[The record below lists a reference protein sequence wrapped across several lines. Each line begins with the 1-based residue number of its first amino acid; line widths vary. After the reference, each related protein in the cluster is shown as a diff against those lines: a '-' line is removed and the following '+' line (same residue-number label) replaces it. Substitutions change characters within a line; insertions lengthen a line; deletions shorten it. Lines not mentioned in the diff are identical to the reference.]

1 MGRGYGESEFFLLFL
16 KESGKI
22 SRPFGIFSCE
32 YRLQELVKII
42 ERWIPMV
49 YILLGTGFE
58 EAEALVTADVLRR
71 ANLPVSL
78 VGVGGEYV
86 TGSHNITVRAD
97 IAVEDV
103 ALTEGDTVV
112 LPGGMGG
119 VASME
124 NSGAAMAL
132 AREAAE
138 KCHLAAICA
147 APTLLARAGLL
158 KKGARC
164 VCYPGMEG
172 ELSAAGAAP
181 QMDRS
186 TAVDGNLITGR
197 GPGSAFDFGLK
208 LVETL
213 AGADAARAV
222 AAGLVYRV

>member
-1 MGRGYGESEFFLLFL
+1 
-16 KESGKI
+16 
-22 SRPFGIFSCE
+22 
-32 YRLQELVKII
+32 
-42 ERWIPMV
+42 MV

-71 ANLPVSL
+71 ADLPVSL
-78 VGVGGEYV
+78 AGIGGEYV
-86 TGSHNITVRAD
+86 AGSHGITVRAD
-97 IAVEDV
+97 VAVEDV
-103 ALTEGDTVV
+103 ALSEGDTVV

-124 NSGAAMAL
+124 GSGAAMAL

-138 KCHLAAICA
+138 KHRIAAICA

-172 ELSAAGAAP
+172 ELSAAGAVP

-186 TAVDGNLITGR
+186 TVVDGHLITGR
-197 GPGSAFDFGLK
+197 GPGAAFDFGLT
-208 LVETL
+208 LVEAL

-222 AAGLVYRV
+222 AAGLVYRA

>member
-1 MGRGYGESEFFLLFL
+1 M
-16 KESGKI
+16 I
-22 SRPFGIFSCE
+22 
-32 YRLQELVKII
+32 
-42 ERWIPMV
+42 

-78 VGVGGEYV
+78 AGIGGEYV

-97 IAVEDV
+97 IKVEDA
-103 ALTEGDTVV
+103 ALSEGDTVV

-119 VASME
+119 VASIE
-124 NSGAAMAL
+124 GSSAAMAL
-132 AREAAE
+132 VREAAE
-138 KCHLAAICA
+138 KYRVAAICA

-158 KKGARC
+158 KQGARC

-172 ELSAAGAAP
+172 ELSAAGAVP

-186 TAVDGNLITGR
+186 TVVDGSLITGR
-197 GPGSAFDFGLK
+197 GPGSAFDFGLT
-208 LVETL
+208 LVEAL

-222 AAGLVYRV
+222 AAGLVYGA

>member
-1 MGRGYGESEFFLLFL
+1 M
-16 KESGKI
+16 I
-22 SRPFGIFSCE
+22 
-32 YRLQELVKII
+32 
-42 ERWIPMV
+42 

-86 TGSHNITVRAD
+86 TGSHGITVRAD
-97 IAVEDV
+97 VKVEDV
-103 ALTEGDTVV
+103 ALSNGDTVV

-124 NSGAAMAL
+124 NSEAAMAL

-138 KCHLAAICA
+138 KYRIAAICA

-158 KKGARC
+158 KQGARC

-172 ELSAAGAAP
+172 ELSAAGAVP
-181 QMDRS
+181 QPDRS
-186 TAVDGNLITGR
+186 TVVDGNLITGR
-197 GPGSAFDFGLK
+197 AAGSAFDFGLT
-208 LVETL
+208 LVEAL
-213 AGADAARAV
+213 AGTDAARTV
-222 AAGLVYRV
+222 AAGLVYGA